1 MTDRIAAWLGLFI
14 LAGLLLDQVANGG
27 GALFFLIRKFMD
39 LIEIVAVWR

>member
-1 MTDRIAAWLGLFI
+1 MTDRIAVWLALFI
-14 LAGLLLDQVANGG
+14 VAALVLDQIANGG